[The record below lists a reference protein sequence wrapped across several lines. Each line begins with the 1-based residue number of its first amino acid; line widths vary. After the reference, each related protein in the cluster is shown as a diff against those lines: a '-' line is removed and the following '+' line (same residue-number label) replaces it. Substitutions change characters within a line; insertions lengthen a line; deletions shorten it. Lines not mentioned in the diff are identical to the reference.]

1 MFGWWK
7 KRARQ
12 SETAPIPASSLEIA
26 SEEFSGMEV
35 FDCVIGL
42 HSDVGCV
49 REGNEDN
56 ARAITPDDASERAQ
70 RGVLVVVADGMGG
83 HASGEIASAM
93 AVEIVCREYYAAPV
107 KALGAPSA
115 ILRAALEKANAAIHR
130 AASSEKNPRRMGT
143 TCTALVLRGEQIFAA
158 HAGDSRLYL
167 VRSGE
172 IYQLSQD
179 HSAVMELVRQGALTA
194 QQARNHPDKNL
205 ITRALGLHPK
215 IEIEVWDEPMNVRDD
230 DRFLLCSD
238 GLCDLVEDEE
248 IKLQV
253 LAGEPQSACEA
264 LVEQAK
270 ARGGHDNITVAI
282 LHARNWETQITETD
296 EMPVTRE
303 IAMPVGETS

>member
-7 KRARQ
+7 KRARK
-12 SETAPIPASSLEIA
+12 SEFTPVETAP
-26 SEEFSGMEV
+26 EEFTGVEV
-35 FDCVIGL
+35 FSCVIGL

-56 ARAITPDDASERAQ
+56 ARAIAPDDANERAQ

-93 AVEIVCREYYAAPV
+93 AVEIVCREYYAAPA
-107 KALGAPSA
+107 KYLSAPST
-115 ILRAALEKANAAIHR
+115 ILRAALENANAAIYQ
-130 AASSEKNPRRMGT
+130 AASNEKNPRRMGT
-143 TCTALVLRGEQIFAA
+143 TCTALVLRGEQTFAA

-167 VRSGE
+167 VRGGE

-194 QQARNHPDKNL
+194 QQARHHPDKNL

-215 IEIEVWDEPMNVRDD
+215 IEIDVWEEPMKARLD

-238 GLCDLVEDEE
+238 GLCDLLEDEE
-248 IKLQV
+248 IKQQV
-253 LAGEPQSACEA
+253 LAEEPQSACEA

-282 LHARNWETQITETD
+282 LQVCKRRAVEENENTE
-296 EMPVTRE
+296 EIPVTRE
-303 IAMPVGETS
+303 IAMPVGETA